1 MKAGTQML
9 EEKVADKDHPLHETR
24 CDKKAADKSDT
35 VKQIDVVQKLK
46 SC

>member
-24 CDKKAADKSDT
+24 CKADYRDKSDT
-35 VKQIDVVQKLK
+35 VKQIDVV
-46 SC
+46 